1 MLFRG
6 VISYGKYYLSNRL
19 IIGGALDDAAHNHD
33 KLDWI
38 GVSVSPSLSRWIKDN
53 MLNVNSNSSYAMK
66 VSP

>member
-1 MLFRG
+1 MMLP
-6 VISYGKYYLSNRL
+6 
-19 IIGGALDDAAHNHD
+19 HNHD